1 MPTLVDKSG
10 VTKIRV
16 DDFAFRKRYSYGT
29 VMVDL
34 ESHRIIDL
42 LDSRETG
49 KVEKWLKSYPN
60 IQVIPRWRTDVCF
73 CSGQFPSRGITD
85 Q

>member
-1 MPTLVDKSG
+1 MPALVDKSG
-10 VTKIRV
+10 VTKICV

-49 KVEKWLKSYPN
+49 KVEEWLKSYPN
-60 IQVIPRWRTDVCF
+60 IQVISRDGAQCRL
-73 CSGQFPSRGITD
+73 SG
-85 Q
+85 